1 MPAVIRRSLPLALL
15 LTVLLHTSAFAAT
28 SQVTLGDPFFDPTV
42 LNIKLGDSVFWLN
55 MGNAV
60 HTTSADFPFHLW
72 NSPPMSAGQNFTYTF
87 TAAGLYP
94 YRCRFHPVLMRAT
107 VGVPDVALPKHGAAG
122 TQFTIT
128 VATIDAP
135 AGFVYDIQMKVPG
148 GQFTDW
154 MLGVTTAS
162 VTFDSTGM
170 AAGTYS
176 FHSRLTRTSDGSSS
190 LYSPPSS
197 VTIG

>member
-1 MPAVIRRSLPLALL
+1 MIARRVLPLVLL
-15 LTVLLHTSAFAAT
+15 LTLALQSPAFAAT
-28 SQVTLGDPFFDPTV
+28 SQVTIGDPFFDPTV
-42 LNIKLGDSVFWLN
+42 LNVKLGDSVFWIN
-55 MGNAV
+55 TGNAV
-60 HTTSADFPFHLW
+60 HSTRTDYPYQLW
-72 NSPPMSAGQNFTYTF
+72 NSPPMSSGQNFTYTF
-87 TAAGLYP
+87 TAAGIYP
-94 YRCRFHPVLMRAT
+94 YRCRFHPVLMRASI
-107 VGVPDVALPKHGAAG
+107 GVPDAAQPKRGAAG

-148 GQFTDW
+148 GAFTDW

-170 AAGTYS
+170 ATGIYQ
-176 FHSRLTRTSDGSSS
+176 FHSRLDRLSDGSDS

-197 VTIG
+197 ITVSA

>member
-1 MPAVIRRSLPLALL
+1 MIARRVLPVVLL
-15 LTVLLHTSAFAAT
+15 LTLALPSPAFAAT
-28 SQVTLGDPFFDPTV
+28 SQVTIGDPFFDPTT
-42 LNIKLGDSVFWLN
+42 LNVKLGDSVLWLN
-55 MGNAV
+55 TGNAV
-60 HTTSADFPFHLW
+60 HTTRADFPLLLW

-87 TAAGLYP
+87 TAAGIYP
-94 YRCRFHPVLMRAT
+94 YRCQFHPVLMRGNIGLA
-107 VGVPDVALPKHGAAG
+107 DVVLPKHGPAG

-148 GQFTDW
+148 GTFTDW

-176 FHSRLTRTSDGSSS
+176 FHSRLDRLSDGSSS
-190 LYSPPSS
+190 LYSPPKSI
-197 VTIG
+197 TIG